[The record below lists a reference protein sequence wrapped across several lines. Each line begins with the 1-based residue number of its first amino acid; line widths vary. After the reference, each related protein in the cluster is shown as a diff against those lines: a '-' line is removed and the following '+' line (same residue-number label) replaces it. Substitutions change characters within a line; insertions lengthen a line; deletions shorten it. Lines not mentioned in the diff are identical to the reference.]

1 NGKIWVNNHAHVLKP
16 KKGYNIIFLTEFLES
31 LDYSLLNSGTA
42 QPKLNK
48 QSCQKIKILSPPRQ
62 EQTAIATALS
72 DMDGYISSL
81 EKLIDKKRLIKQGA
95 MQELLTPK
103 KDWEERSFDDLFNIS
118 GGLTASRD
126 QLGEDGICYLHY
138 GDIHGSKKSHIDVTQ
153 EFLTIPK
160 LNVNLNKVPKCSVL
174 SHGDVVFVDASEDD
188 DGVSKHVVVVNPKN
202 LP

>member
-1 NGKIWVNNHAHVLKP
+1 YYGASGIIDFVDDYIYNDDLILLGEDGDNILSRNSPLAFRVNGKIWVNNHAHVLKP

-103 KDWEERSFDDLFNIS
+103 EDWEERSFDDLFNIS

-138 GDIHGSKKSHIDVTQ
+138 GDIH
-153 EFLTIPK
+153 
-160 LNVNLNKVPKCSVL
+160 
-174 SHGDVVFVDASEDD
+174 
-188 DGVSKHVVVVNPKN
+188 
-202 LP
+202 